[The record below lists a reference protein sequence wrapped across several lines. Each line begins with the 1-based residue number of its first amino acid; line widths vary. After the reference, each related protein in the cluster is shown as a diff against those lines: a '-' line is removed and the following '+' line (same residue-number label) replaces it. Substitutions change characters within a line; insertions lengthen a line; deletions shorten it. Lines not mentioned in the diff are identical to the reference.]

1 MALTMSPMTSA
12 ALSAVSVDK
21 AGVASGVLNTFRQ
34 VGGSLG
40 IAVLGAI
47 LASYVSVAPRSPQFA
62 DQFVTGLQHALY
74 TSAGIAF
81 AAALVA
87 AVDDPQ
93 AQLGTGFRGRGG
105 GGGMTSPRLSAPE
118 RRQAVLDA
126 ACRIFSDG
134 SYRGTTTAE
143 IARESG
149 VSEPILY
156 RHFASKRELYLACLE
171 AAWADTRG
179 RWEERVAAEP
189 DPARWIPAIAVEAFE
204 VRECPAVLAD
214 LWVQALS
221 VSNDDPVIAA
231 ALSAQMREV
240 HDYVAGLIRRSQAAG
255 GVVGARDPEAE
266 AWIFVSV
273 GLLRTV
279 AGRLGGLLGPDDLD
293 RIRAARAEWMLG
305 LTA

>member
-1 MALTMSPMTSA
+1 MS
-12 ALSAVSVDK
+12 
-21 AGVASGVLNTFRQ
+21 
-34 VGGSLG
+34 
-40 IAVLGAI
+40 
-47 LASYVSVAPRSPQFA
+47 
-62 DQFVTGLQHALY
+62 
-74 TSAGIAF
+74 
-81 AAALVA
+81 
-87 AVDDPQ
+87 
-93 AQLGTGFRGRGG
+93 
-105 GGGMTSPRLSAPE
+105 SPRLSAPE

-171 AAWADTRG
+171 AAWTETRT
-179 RWEERVAAEP
+179 RWDERVAAEP
-189 DPARWIPAIAVEAFE
+189 DPARWLPAIAAEAFDE
-204 VRECPAVLAD
+204 RTRPAVLAD

-221 VSNDDPVIAA
+221 VSNEDTVIGA

-255 GVVGARDPEAE
+255 GVVDARDADAE

-293 RIRAARAEWMLG
+293 RIRAARADWMLG
-305 LTA
+305 RTP

>member
-1 MALTMSPMTSA
+1 
-12 ALSAVSVDK
+12 
-21 AGVASGVLNTFRQ
+21 
-34 VGGSLG
+34 
-40 IAVLGAI
+40 
-47 LASYVSVAPRSPQFA
+47 
-62 DQFVTGLQHALY
+62 
-74 TSAGIAF
+74 
-81 AAALVA
+81 
-87 AVDDPQ
+87 
-93 AQLGTGFRGRGG
+93 
-105 GGGMTSPRLSAPE
+105 MTSPRLPAPE
-118 RRQAVLDA
+118 RRQAVLDT

-134 SYRGTTTAE
+134 SYQGTTTAE

-171 AAWADTRG
+171 AAWADTRA
-179 RWEERVAAEP
+179 RWDERVAAEP
-189 DPARWIPAIAVEAFE
+189 DPARWIPAIAVQAFE
-204 VRECPAVLAD
+204 VRACPAVLAD

-221 VSNDDPVIAA
+221 VSNDDPVIGA

-255 GVVGARDPEAE
+255 GVVDARDPEAE

-279 AGRLGGLLGPDDLD
+279 AGRLGGLLGPGDLD

-305 LTA
+305 LSAA

>member
-1 MALTMSPMTSA
+1 MTTA
-12 ALSAVSVDK
+12 
-21 AGVASGVLNTFRQ
+21 
-34 VGGSLG
+34 
-40 IAVLGAI
+40 
-47 LASYVSVAPRSPQFA
+47 
-62 DQFVTGLQHALY
+62 
-74 TSAGIAF
+74 
-81 AAALVA
+81 
-87 AVDDPQ
+87 
-93 AQLGTGFRGRGG
+93 
-105 GGGMTSPRLSAPE
+105 RLSAPE

-126 ACRIFSDG
+126 ACRIFSEG

-171 AAWADTRG
+171 TAWNDTRA
-179 RWEERVAAEP
+179 RWDERVAAEP
-189 DPARWIPAIAVEAFE
+189 DPGRWIPAIAVEAFE
-204 VRECPAVLAD
+204 VRSCPAVLAD

-221 VSNDDPVIAA
+221 VSTEDTVIGA

-255 GVVGARDPEAE
+255 GVVDARDPEAE

-279 AGRLGGLLGPDDLD
+279 AGRLGGLLGAGDLE
-293 RIRAARAEWMLG
+293 RIRSSRSQWMLG
-305 LTA
+305 RDAA

>member
-1 MALTMSPMTSA
+1 MS
-12 ALSAVSVDK
+12 
-21 AGVASGVLNTFRQ
+21 
-34 VGGSLG
+34 
-40 IAVLGAI
+40 
-47 LASYVSVAPRSPQFA
+47 
-62 DQFVTGLQHALY
+62 
-74 TSAGIAF
+74 
-81 AAALVA
+81 
-87 AVDDPQ
+87 
-93 AQLGTGFRGRGG
+93 
-105 GGGMTSPRLSAPE
+105 SPRLSAPE

-171 AAWADTRG
+171 AAWTDTRT
-179 RWEERVAAEP
+179 RWDERVAAEP
-189 DPARWIPAIAVEAFE
+189 DPARWLPALAAEAFD
-204 VRECPAVLAD
+204 VPTRPAVLAD

-221 VSNDDPVIAA
+221 VSNEDPVIGA
-231 ALSAQMREV
+231 ALTAQMREV

-255 GVVGARDPEAE
+255 GVVDARDADAE

-293 RIRAARAEWMLG
+293 RIRAARADWMLG
-305 LTA
+305 RTA